1 MSTCQTDPATDDVA
15 FARAIF
21 EWMPEHLCLDRSRL
35 FAMGF
40 SNGGAMTFR
49 LQCEFSHLLRAIS
62 VTGMRLARDWAP
74 GGALCQPERLI
85 PIVGFCGENDSCHNP
100 SATQCKLPWVLPISR
115 LAHAIYEASSKKD
128 SCRQTRRRS

>member
-74 GGALCQPERLI
+74 GGALCQPETSSISGIIPTTRLRRRR
-85 PIVGFCGENDSCHNP
+85 CS
-100 SATQCKLPWVLPISR
+100 LL
-115 LAHAIYEASSKKD
+115 
-128 SCRQTRRRS
+128 QTRVYKFCRRCGNPGRRPPARLCEVTSIMG